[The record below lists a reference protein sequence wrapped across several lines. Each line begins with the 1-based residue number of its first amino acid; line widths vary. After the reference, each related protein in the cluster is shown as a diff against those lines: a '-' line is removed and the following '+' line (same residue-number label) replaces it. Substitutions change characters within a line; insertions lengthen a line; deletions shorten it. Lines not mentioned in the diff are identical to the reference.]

1 MPRHQQLTTAAAR
14 RVSRVVRSVV
24 LARGLLLLPHQD
36 LAGHWYRRAAL
47 GGMAGDEGS
56 RALAELE
63 ARGLAVVRGSCGPE
77 AATRAAAEVHG
88 ALERMLRLPTTMA
101 ERARAEGA
109 GAASPPRHFVP
120 FATEPGAAAEVEVS
134 AQRGRPREGFDSGG
148 SADASG
154 HLGPLPRPSTG
165 GTSGRR

>member
-1 MPRHQQLTTAAAR
+1 
-14 RVSRVVRSVV
+14 
-24 LARGLLLLPHQD
+24 
-36 LAGHWYRRAAL
+36 
-47 GGMAGDEGS
+47 MAGDEGS

-109 GAASPPRHFVP
+109 DAASPPRHFVP
-120 FATEPGAAAEVEVS
+120 FATEPGAAVEVEVS
-134 AQRGRPREGFDSGG
+134 AQRGRPREDFDSGG
-148 SADASG
+148 Q
-154 HLGPLPRPSTG
+154 R
-165 GTSGRR
+165 